1 LSVLN
6 KITGIFL
13 FTLFAIS
20 SFSQGN
26 IELINGSFEG
36 KPRKGVLDFGY
47 YTPLPSGWYD
57 CGVINFPRETP
68 PDIHPN
74 NYWENTTKPYDGDT
88 YLGMV
93 VRNNETWESV
103 SQRLD
108 SILRKDICYDFT
120 VNLTRSRNYWS
131 STREDPTKEYNY
143 RTPAVLRIWGG
154 TGYCDK
160 TQLLGESAPVDHD
173 TWKTYKFTVKPK
185 TNYRYITLEAFY
197 KTPTLEPYNGHIL
210 IDNFS
215 TFIAYNCNE
224 EAPILADVPNSRK
237 KKPATKTKKPPHKSV
252 KKKPEQNTGIAS
264 VPKQQSNE
272 PKITKP
278 VPEEKIIAE
287 LDRNTIKKGQTIKIN
302 NLYFA
307 ADSTVIKKNSYDVL
321 NEVYRF
327 LNSNK
332 DIKIEIGGHTNIK
345 PPHKFCDSLS
355 DLRAK
360 EVADYLIQKG
370 IEPSRISHKGYGKRK
385 PVINSKSDFA
395 SKKNQR
401 VEIKI
406 LSMG

>member
-1 LSVLN
+1 MSVLN
-6 KITGIFL
+6 RIFGFFL
-13 FTLFAIS
+13 LSLMSVSAI
-20 SFSQGN
+20 SQGN
-26 IELINGSFEG
+26 IQLQNPSFEG
-36 KPRKGVLDFGY
+36 EPRRGVWEFGIP
-47 YTPLPSGWYD
+47 TPLPTGWYD
-57 CGVINFPRETP
+57 CGVVNFPNETP

-93 VRNNETWESV
+93 VRNTETWESV

-120 VNLTRSRNYWS
+120 VNLSRSRNYWS
-131 STREDPTKEYNY
+131 STRLEPDKEFNY

-173 TWKTYKFTVKPK
+173 SWKTYKFTVKPK

-215 TFIAYNCNE
+215 TFIAYNCSD
-224 EAPILADVPNSRK
+224 EAPVLADVPEKRK
-237 KKPATKTKKPPHKSV
+237 KKPSKKPKKPPHKSV
-252 KKKPEQNTGIAS
+252 KKKPEPKTEIAS
-264 VPKQQSNE
+264 TPKENPGQ
-272 PKITKP
+272 PAITKP
-278 VPEEKIIAE
+278 LSEEKIIAE

-307 ADSTVIKKNSYDVL
+307 ADSTVFKSNSYEVL
-321 NEVYRF
+321 DEVYSF
-327 LNSNK
+327 LNTNQ

-345 PPHKFCDSLS
+345 PSHDFCDELS
-355 DLRAK
+355 EKRAK
-360 EVADYLIQKG
+360 EVATYLIRKG
-370 IEPSRISHKGYGKRK
+370 IEPSRISYKGYGKRQ

-406 LSMG
+406 LSVG